1 MGLCDFD
8 PKKFKERKELKLKY
22 SDNPGKRL
30 SDDFPDIG
38 IPIDSLF
45 SCKPITLNDVC
56 KIKIKNNSLKPKVKK
71 KIKKAIKELLKTK
84 YI

>member
-8 PKKFKERKELKLKY
+8 PKEKKELKLKY

-30 SDDFPDIG
+30 SDESPDLQAF
-38 IPIDSLF
+38 IDSVSHVRL
-45 SCKPITLNDVC
+45 SDIC

-71 KIKKAIKELLKTK
+71 KIKKAIKQFLKTK